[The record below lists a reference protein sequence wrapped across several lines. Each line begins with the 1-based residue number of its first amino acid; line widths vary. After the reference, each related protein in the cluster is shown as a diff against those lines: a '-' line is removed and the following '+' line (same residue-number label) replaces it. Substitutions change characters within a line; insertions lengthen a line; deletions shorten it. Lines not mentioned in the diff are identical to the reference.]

1 MKKAVSWTH
10 PAESQMP
17 VWRVSPVFKT
27 PWMLM
32 RAPDKRAIR
41 KPNIDRISFP
51 GEMKTFSRIRYCFS
65 VSYVAAF
72 YTLRKRTVLVKVK
85 KVWYDNA

>member
-1 MKKAVSWTH
+1 MYQGRTERSEETGVLSEKSQRMRQVKKAVSWTH

-17 VWRVSPVFKT
+17 VWRVRPVFKT

-41 KPNIDRISFP
+41 KPNIAGSPFL
-51 GEMKTFSRIRYCFS
+51 GK
-65 VSYVAAF
+65 
-72 YTLRKRTVLVKVK
+72 
-85 KVWYDNA
+85 